1 MIKSSLHVKFE
12 FFGFVEPFIEKEDF
26 LAFGSDFVLFNRL
39 SIMPWLNLFDFL
51 ARNHPEFEF
60 LKGFG
65 DPTWSARSTP
75 SHPPPPDPPPPLNT
89 PNLQSLQHCCALLVK
104 LRNERKTHVKKR

>member
-75 SHPPPPDPPPPLNT
+75 SHPHPPTPL
-89 PNLQSLQHCCALLVK
+89 LLSIRPTCK
-104 LRNERKTHVKKR
+104 LATLLRFVGQTEKRKKNSC